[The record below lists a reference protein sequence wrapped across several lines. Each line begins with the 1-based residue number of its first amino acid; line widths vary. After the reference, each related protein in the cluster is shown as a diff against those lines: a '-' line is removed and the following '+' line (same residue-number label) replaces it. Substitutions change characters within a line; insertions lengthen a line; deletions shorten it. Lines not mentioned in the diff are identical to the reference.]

1 MGRSTKIWRNKLEEY
16 IKDLYFEQ
24 RKTPLEISEIIFKE
38 KNISISREAIRNF
51 LNKENCAR

>member
-38 KNISISREAIRNF
+38 KKYLYKSRS
-51 LNKENCAR
+51 NKKLLK